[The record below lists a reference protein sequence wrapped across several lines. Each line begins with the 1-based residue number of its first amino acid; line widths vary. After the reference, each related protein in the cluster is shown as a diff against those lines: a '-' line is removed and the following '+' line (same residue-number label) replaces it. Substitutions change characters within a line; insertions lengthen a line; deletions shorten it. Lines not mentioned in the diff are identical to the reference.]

1 MSKLSVFDF
10 EGQEVKVFGSTE
22 HPEWVAADV
31 GAVLG
36 LKPHTVRRR
45 LSSMPTEW
53 KGDHCMITPGGP
65 QQVLTV
71 TEPGLYE
78 LIFRSDKP
86 AAQRFRVWIFEEV
99 LPSIRRTG
107 SYSHS
112 APQQVLDPQISQL
125 FALWQ
130 GTGAATTQQMAEY
143 YEVPVDAIESV
154 LRRNRDELESDGVNT
169 LKGGDLKAFRYH
181 SVNLTE
187 SSKTARVTIWTPRAA
202 LRLGML
208 LRDSEVAKQVR
219 NVLLDVAQTAE
230 PRDTGNVQHE
240 ISQLIELAQ
249 TQVEVINEQ
258 QKMLAAALASLS
270 RTKSKE
276 KKQPKWTPR
285 STSHLMDF
293 AREVG
298 LEPQPDGRVYVA
310 DLWEQLQNWYI
321 KTGVLKVEIVKGK
334 EKLIW
339 RDLPNKGDCPVKAI
353 NQLSRRF
360 REIFPQIQKQRS
372 MERAALERR
381 GCRYLT
387 GIGYAQEISEGKSL

>member
-1 MSKLSVFDF
+1 MSELAIFDF
-10 EGQEVKVFGSTE
+10 EGQKIKVFGLTE
-22 HPEWVAADV
+22 PLEWSANDV
-31 GAVLG
+31 GTVLG
-36 LKPHTVRRR
+36 ISKSTLSER
-45 LSSMPTEW
+45 LSKMPENW

-112 APQQVLDPQISQL
+112 ASQQVLDPQ
-125 FALWQ
+125 
-130 GTGAATTQQMAEY
+130 
-143 YEVPVDAIESV
+143 
-154 LRRNRDELESDGVNT
+154 
-169 LKGGDLKAFRYH
+169 
-181 SVNLTE
+181 
-187 SSKTARVTIWTPRAA
+187 
-202 LRLGML
+202 
-208 LRDSEVAKQVR
+208 
-219 NVLLDVAQTAE
+219 
-230 PRDTGNVQHE
+230 

-270 RTKSKE
+270 KVKGKE
-276 KKQPKWTPR
+276 KKQPKWAPR
-285 STSHLMDF
+285 TTSHLMEF
-293 AREVG
+293 VREVG
-298 LEPQPDGRVYVA
+298 LELQPDSRVYVA
-310 DLWEQLQNWYI
+310 DLWEQLQDWYI

-334 EKLIW
+334 EELTW
-339 RDLPNKGDCPVKAI
+339 RDLADKSDCPVKAI

-360 REIFPQIQKQRS
+360 REIFPQLQKQRC
-372 MERAALERR
+372 MERSALERR

-387 GIGYAQEISEGKSL
+387 GIGYVQEVSEMLGAE

>member
-1 MSKLSVFDF
+1 MIAPEVLLESKTARD
-10 EGQEVKVFGSTE
+10 GQLT
-22 HPEWVAADV
+22 
-31 GAVLG
+31 
-36 LKPHTVRRR
+36 
-45 LSSMPTEW
+45 
-53 KGDHCMITPGGP
+53 
-65 QQVLTV
+65 QVNH
-71 TEPGLYE
+71 E
-78 LIFRSDKP
+78 
-86 AAQRFRVWIFEEV
+86 AAQDV
-99 LPSIRRTG
+99 LSK
-107 SYSHS
+107 
-112 APQQVLDPQISQL
+112 AKALV

-130 GTGAATTQQMAEY
+130 GTGAATTAQMAEY
-143 YEVPVDAIESV
+143 YEVPVDAVESV

-169 LKGGDLKAFRYH
+169 LKGSDLKAFRYH

-219 NVLLDVAQTAE
+219 NVLLDVAQAAE
-230 PRDTGNVQHE
+230 PRDTTNVQRE

-270 RTKSKE
+270 KTKGKE

-285 STSHLMDF
+285 TTSHLMDF

-298 LEPQPDGRVYVA
+298 LESQPDSQIYLS
-310 DLWEQLQNWYI
+310 DLWQQLRDWYI

-334 EKLIW
+334 ENLTW
-339 RDLPNKGDCPVKAI
+339 RNLTGRGDCPVKAI
-353 NQLSRRF
+353 NQLSQRLC
-360 REIFPQIQKQRS
+360 EIFPHIQKQRC
-372 MERAALERR
+372 MERSALERR

-387 GIGYAQEISEGKSL
+387 GIGYAQEISEDKTL

>member
-1 MSKLSVFDF
+1 MTELSIFDF
-10 EGQEVKVFGSTE
+10 EGQKIRVSGSAE
-22 HPEWVAADV
+22 RPEWVAADV

-36 LKPHTVRRR
+36 LEHPTLSRRVAK
-45 LSSMPTEW
+45 LPETW
-53 KGDHCMITPGGP
+53 KGVYSIHTLGG
-65 QQVLTV
+65 QQQMLTV

-86 AAQRFRVWIFEEV
+86 AAQRFRIWMFEEV

-125 FALWQ
+125 FGLWQ

-143 YEVPVDAIESV
+143 YEVPVDAVESV
-154 LRRNRDELESDGVNT
+154 LRRNRDELESDGLIT
-169 LKGGDLKAFRYH
+169 LKGSQLKTFKQL
-181 SVNLTE
+181 SVKLTE
-187 SSKTARVTIWTPRAA
+187 SNAGSMTVWTPRAA

-208 LRDSEVAKQVR
+208 LKDSEVAKQVR

-230 PRDTGNVQHE
+230 PRDTGNVQRE

-258 QKMLAAALASLS
+258 QKMLAAALASLN

-276 KKQPKWTPR
+276 KTQPKWTPR
-285 STSHLMDF
+285 TTSHLMEF
-293 AREVG
+293 VREVG
-298 LEPQPDGRVYVA
+298 LEIQPGSQVYIS
-310 DLWEQLQNWYI
+310 DLWQQLQAWYI

-334 EKLIW
+334 EKLTW
-339 RDLPNKGDCPVKAI
+339 RDLPNKHDCPVKAI
-353 NQLSRRF
+353 NQISRRF
-360 REIFPQIQKQRS
+360 REIFPQVQKQRC

-387 GIGYAQEISEGKSL
+387 GIGYAQEVSETLGAE